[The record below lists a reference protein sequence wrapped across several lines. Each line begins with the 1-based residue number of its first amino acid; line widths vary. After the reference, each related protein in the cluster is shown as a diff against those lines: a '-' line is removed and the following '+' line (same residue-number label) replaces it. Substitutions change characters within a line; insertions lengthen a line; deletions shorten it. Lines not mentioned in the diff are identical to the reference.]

1 MRSVW
6 WKCPIGHS
14 WKAKINE
21 RAIEGKE
28 CRVCEK
34 EYQSVFP
41 QLVVSYYAAKKGL
54 KVLLGLTDF
63 IGLPLEIYMPEEG
76 LAIETTVGTE
86 EIELIKEHLCKQ
98 RSIRRRI
105 LPYCVHAGQFYGSLF
120 RRTAHL
126 RCEQQQQGI
135 YRGNGRLL
143 HLRFLSGWI
152 RPMCAAGG
160 VYGR

>member
-21 RAIEGKE
+21 RTMEGRE

-54 KVLLGLTDF
+54 GVVLGSADY
-63 IGLPLEIYMPEEG
+63 IGLPMEAYIPEEK
-76 LAIETTVGTE
+76 LAVESTSGAEQMERIKDHLCQQRNIRRVLVPYKENGDEDEYARKIKKVFQCVHIFIASDTE
-86 EIELIKEHLCKQ
+86 EDVAF
-98 RSIRRRI
+98 IRKRFFEWRRQEATKGD
-105 LPYCVHAGQFYGSLF
+105 HA
-120 RRTAHL
+120 
-126 RCEQQQQGI
+126 
-135 YRGNGRLL
+135 NG
-143 HLRFLSGWI
+143 
-152 RPMCAAGG
+152 
-160 VYGR
+160 